1 MAPTTNTAMSTKERT
16 RTGHKVTT
24 MSSGTAS
31 TAAAPVSVMSPRAA
45 LKHEDYGALL
55 KMCTKENTKAVE
67 ALIKAAESSSETRG
81 ALSKVAVDPLLELA
95 RNGGTWDVRELA
107 VRAVMALADGDDD
120 KALLLRKGVCGP
132 LVAVLQAITA
142 SDEGKEFACWAVGAL
157 AIDADAKARL
167 QTAGAIAA
175 ITLVLGEG
183 HQGVQI
189 QAAATLWK
197 LAFND
202 DSQRVAIAL
211 SGAVDPLVGLRR
223 RSGSKD
229 LQQLTAGALH
239 NLVAHARSRRVVADA
254 IGLEE
259 TSTKFEVDRAI
270 DVLGG

>member
-1 MAPTTNTAMSTKERT
+1 M
-16 RTGHKVTT
+16 
-24 MSSGTAS
+24 
-31 TAAAPVSVMSPRAA
+31 
-45 LKHEDYGALL
+45 L
-55 KMCTKENTKAVE
+55 
-67 ALIKAAESSSETRG
+67 LIKAAESSSETRG

-120 KALLLRKGVCGP
+120 KARLLRKGVCGP
-132 LVAVLQAITA
+132 LVAILQAATG
-142 SDEGKEFACWAVGAL
+142 DEGEGVRCWAVGAL